1 MGRGRGAGGG
11 RAGAPILSLGSRRRT
26 GVGGG
31 RTGAGGGRA
40 GPATLSL
47 GARRRMGSTSNTLE
61 SMRNSR
67 LCSLRSRAL
76 GGRLLLLLS
85 GAGGLQGFMV
95 PETLAGAGAGG
106 GGWIPEPPPWLLEW
120 WPPLQGAWSPCP
132 GVLTDRVTRMSPS
145 PSLQNVTFAALHV
158 FCSFRKVRNR
168 PYSSPTPAILAGRGV

>member
-1 MGRGRGAGGG
+1 
-11 RAGAPILSLGSRRRT
+11 
-26 GVGGG
+26 
-31 RTGAGGGRA
+31 
-40 GPATLSL
+40 
-47 GARRRMGSTSNTLE
+47 
-61 SMRNSR
+61 MRNSR

-76 GGRLLLLLS
+76 GGRLLLLFS

-132 GVLTDRVTRMSPS
+132 GVLTDRVAWMSPS
-145 PSLQNVTFAALHV
+145 PSLLNVTFAALHV

-168 PYSSPTPAILAGRGV
+168 PYSSPTPAILAGRGVCNHLQCCNWSFAQPAAAAVPLNASISDIEVLAHS